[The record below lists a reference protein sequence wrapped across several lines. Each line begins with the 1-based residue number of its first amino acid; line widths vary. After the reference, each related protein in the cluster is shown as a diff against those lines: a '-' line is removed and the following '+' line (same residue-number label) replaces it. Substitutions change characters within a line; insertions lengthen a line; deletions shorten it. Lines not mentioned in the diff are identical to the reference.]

1 MGFLNEQFVIDAIPV
16 ELRRNL
22 RRRTRIGID
31 FDPAG
36 VVVLDAPVAT
46 TFEDVQA
53 IVAEH
58 GRWIR
63 YRLQKVSEATAHLGR
78 VRYQE
83 GDIVQYLGRN
93 LTLRVSA
100 ADGSAVFLEGKR
112 LCVAALDADDA
123 RSKVRAW
130 YQSEAD
136 RVFADALDRWRDL
149 PWLAGQLPAWRH
161 SFMKTQW
168 GSCSETGRV
177 SLNTHLV
184 KTPLKLID
192 YVVLHELCHLEY
204 LNHGKRFYGLMT
216 RYLPAWRV
224 RRKDLDKFMPLLLEE

>member
-46 TFEDVQA
+46 TFEEVQA

-63 YRLQKVSEATAHLGR
+63 YRLQKVKEATAHLGR

-93 LTLRVSA
+93 LTLRVSD
-100 ADGSAVFLEGKR
+100 ADGSAVFLEGGR

-136 RVFADALDRWRDL
+136 RVFA
-149 PWLAGQLPAWRH
+149 AG
-161 SFMKTQW
+161 
-168 GSCSETGRV
+168 V
-177 SLNTHLV
+177 
-184 KTPLKLID
+184 
-192 YVVLHELCHLEY
+192 
-204 LNHGKRFYGLMT
+204 NHMS
-216 RYLPAWRV
+216 P
-224 RRKDLDKFMPLLLEE
+224 E